1 MKPIAA
7 IWHHPGTPP
16 NKAGAGDYPVA
27 ILWFILGP
35 TTLAI
40 VADTGGRLNTAPMG
54 ELEVVD
60 PGPKEAVTL
69 ANTVI
74 VGRLPQ

>member
-16 NKAGAGDYPVA
+16 NRAGAGDYPVA
-27 ILWFILGP
+27 ILWFMPGP
-35 TTLAI
+35 TTQAI
-40 VADTGGRLNTAPMG
+40 VADTGGRLNTAPMA

-60 PGPKEAVTL
+60 PTAKEAVAL
-69 ANTVI
+69 ANTTI
-74 VGRLPQ
+74 VGRTG

>member
-16 NKAGAGDYPVA
+16 TRAGAGDYPVA
-27 ILWFILGP
+27 ILWFMLGQP
-35 TTLAI
+35 TVAI

-54 ELEVVD
+54 ELEIVD
-60 PGPKEAVTL
+60 PGAKETVAQ

-74 VGRLPQ
+74 VGRQQQ